1 MSKLRQLMY
10 KLQTALCQQGRYIK
24 VNQHQ
29 AYSPKQG
36 RMVTKYVLQ
45 ETRDNGAGK
54 TKTVT
59 LLETY
64 QQAEVVEELARIY
77 GGGDGE

>member
-1 MSKLRQLMY
+1 MARLKQLVY

-29 AYSPKQG
+29 SYSPKQG

-45 ETRDNGAGK
+45 ETRDNGTGE
-54 TKTVT
+54 TETVT
-59 LLETY
+59 ILETY
-64 QQAEVVEELARIY
+64 QQADVVKELAGIY
-77 GGGDGE
+77 GGGGGE

>member
-1 MSKLRQLMY
+1 MAKLRTLVY
-10 KLQTALCQQGRYIK
+10 KLQTALCQRGRYIK

-45 ETRDNGAGK
+45 ETRDNGTGK
-54 TKTVT
+54 TKTRT

-64 QQAEVVEELARIY
+64 QQAEVVKELARIY

>member
-1 MSKLRQLMY
+1 MARLRQLVY
-10 KLQTALCQQGRYIK
+10 KLQIALCQQGRYIK

-29 AYSPKQG
+29 AYSPKQE

-45 ETRDNGAGK
+45 EIRDNGTGK

-59 LLETY
+59 ILETY
-64 QQAEVVEELARIY
+64 QQADVVKELARIY